1 MKTLLEVGAV
11 LGSWYSLHNSEIHST
26 VQDAPI
32 FVELTSA
39 QVDKLIKAHDAFKNE
54 VVSIFKEQNPG

>member
-11 LGSWYSLHNSEIHST
+11 LGSWYPLHNSEIYST
-26 VQDAPI
+26 IQDAPI
-32 FVELTSA
+32 FRDLTPE